1 MVPGLYSSTRVPGI
15 EYYTTELYSVSQRA
29 HTSVATC
36 TCTWRNRKFLVKAT
50 TSSARVSS
58 PPRGD
63 ASLGELAKLR
73 VLGSE
78 RRELRANGVVHC
90 VHWQLSWPTL
100 LKCSSSMITTALE
113 FRAAKKIL
121 SRTTMQLEKFR
132 VEIKNC
138 VKHYGSYRYTV
149 HEQNSAKWILWR
161 VPVGHR
167 RLH

>member
-1 MVPGLYSSTRVPGI
+1 MTGYTVDKRVDRYHGTGTILKYPVLSTMHTLLNSIPYHNVRTQV
-15 EYYTTELYSVSQRA
+15 LQHA
-29 HTSVATC
+29 HARGAIAS
-36 TCTWRNRKFLVKAT
+36 FLFKAT

-100 LKCSSSMITTALE
+100 NVA
-113 FRAAKKIL
+113 
-121 SRTTMQLEKFR
+121 
-132 VEIKNC
+132 
-138 VKHYGSYRYTV
+138 H
-149 HEQNSAKWILWR
+149 
-161 VPVGHR
+161 P
-167 RLH
+167 